1 MTLSDRK
8 PLDMD
13 DNLTGV
19 WWGICVLLKIDG
31 IVSSGSEP
39 HRLREQTFSSHCHA
53 HGASGW
59 VRSMAAERGGLHI
72 IARLLK
78 RTMHKSTSASMSAH
92 QLMSLFHIQCCC
104 ALISD
109 SQNFWHIHANA
120 PKHNFRNR
128 GDGKNNTLQNAFK
141 ESEAQLHNAH
151 LPQLHFSDRLRPGLA
166 INSQ

>member
-1 MTLSDRK
+1 
-8 PLDMD
+8 MD

-53 HGASGW
+53 HRASGW

-92 QLMSLFHIQCCC
+92 QLMSLFHIQCCW

-109 SQNFWHIHANA
+109 SQNFWHIYMQTHPNILFGTEETTKIT
-120 PKHNFRNR
+120 PRSRKTHSRNLRHNYTMHIFRNYTFPT
-128 GDGKNNTLQNAFK
+128 GYDLG
-141 ESEAQLHNAH
+141 
-151 LPQLHFSDRLRPGLA
+151 
-166 INSQ
+166 